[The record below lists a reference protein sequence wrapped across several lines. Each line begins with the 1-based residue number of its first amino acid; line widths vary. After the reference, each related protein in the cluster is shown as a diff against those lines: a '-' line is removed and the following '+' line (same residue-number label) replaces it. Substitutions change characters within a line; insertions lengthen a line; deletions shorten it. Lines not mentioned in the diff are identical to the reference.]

1 MPRGPEETWGHSGSS
16 SEQQDAQL
24 VTCGQGIRE
33 SCFHCLPLEAG
44 PAGKPSLPVN
54 AALCWRI
61 KKKKSPD
68 TLPSKY
74 ATSFNG
80 APVQLKLIIKDV
92 DMKS

>member
-24 VTCGQGIRE
+24 VTCGQGIRD
-33 SCFHCLPLEAG
+33 SCVHSLPLEAG
-44 PAGKPSLPVN
+44 PAGEPSLPVN

-80 APVQLKLIIKDV
+80 APVQLKLIIKEV